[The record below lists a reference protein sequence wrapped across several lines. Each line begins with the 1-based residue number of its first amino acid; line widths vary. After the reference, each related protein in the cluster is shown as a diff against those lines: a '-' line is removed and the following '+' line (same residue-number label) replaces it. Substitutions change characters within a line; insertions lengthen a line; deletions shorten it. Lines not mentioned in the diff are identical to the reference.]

1 MSWISKKWKKMKGTI
16 LGGVLGGLPG
26 LAMGAVGDTI
36 YNNIKKQQD
45 LAEEAAEEQKRAN
58 EEQKAIAAAKGGE
71 QVVDNTGE
79 TLSETDQNRK
89 RRGYLSTLSSQ
100 NKNTLLGAA
109 AYGGGKTRL
118 GD

>member
-1 MSWISKKWKKMKGTI
+1 MSWVSKKWKKVRGAVA
-16 LGGVLGGLPG
+16 GFALGGLPG
-26 LAMGAVGDTI
+26 AIIGGVLDHNMQ
-36 YNNIKKQQD
+36 KQQK

-58 EEQKAIAAAKGGE
+58 EEQKAIAAAKGGD